1 MSVDL
6 SGHTEYFCRDCRS
19 RCLRPAGSEE
29 ALRGRCVDCHRLDN
43 LHDFREVDLLDDLD
57 LDWFLDQLDEDQEGG
72 PGMRPPSHG
81 GSTRKPTASG
91 RPEGRPE
98 RECGASNLSDGQA
111 RLTDFH
117 AGGAH
122 VEG

>member
-29 ALRGRCVDCHRLDN
+29 ALRGRCIDCHRLDS
-43 LHDFREVDLLDDLD
+43 LHDLSEVPLLDGLN
-57 LDWFLDQLDEDQEGG
+57 LDWFLERLDEDQEGG

-91 RPEGRPE
+91 RPQGRPE
-98 RECGASNLSDGQA
+98 RECGSAKRSDTQSN
-111 RLTDFH
+111 LTDFLT
-117 AGGAH
+117 GGVH
-122 VEG
+122 GD